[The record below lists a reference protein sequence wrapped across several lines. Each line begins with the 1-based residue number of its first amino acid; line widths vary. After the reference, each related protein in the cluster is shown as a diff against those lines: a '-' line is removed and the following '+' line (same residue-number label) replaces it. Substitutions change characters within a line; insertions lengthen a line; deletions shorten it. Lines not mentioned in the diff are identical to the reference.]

1 MLTEGAG
8 PLAEQERQETTKAVR
23 AGTLGGMDFTGS
35 HCVCVPNPA
44 RSEPPTLAADQQQRL
59 KSGRCDVNSNPVPYC
74 VIPGTS
80 LTSRCPCFH
89 TGNEGVSMSLF
100 ELL

>member
-8 PLAEQERQETTKAVR
+8 TLAEQERQETTRAVR
-23 AGTLGGMDFTGS
+23 AGTQGGMDFTGS

-44 RSEPPTLAADQQQRL
+44 QSEPPTLAADQQQRL
-59 KSGRCDVNSNPVPYC
+59 KLGRRDVNSNPVPYC
-74 VIPGTS
+74 VFPGTS
-80 LTSRCPCFH
+80 LTSQCLCFH
-89 TGNEGVSMSLF
+89 TGNEGVSMPLF